1 MITTFFVIFEK
12 ILIMNIA
19 IVGSGL
25 VGSMLS
31 CYLAKRGYNIN
42 VYERRPDMRQGK
54 MEGGRSIN
62 LALSVRGW
70 TALEKIGMKEQM
82 HSIAIPMYGR
92 KIHNLDGTK
101 VYQPYG
107 KEDEAI
113 YSISR
118 GELNKLLM
126 LEADKYN
133 NINFHFNEKCAELNF
148 KSNTLTFENT
158 ATKSL
163 QHVQPDLIFGTD
175 GAFSEVRYAMQKT
188 PYFNFS
194 QQYIEHGY
202 KELSIPPDAN
212 GNHRIDKNAL
222 HIWPRKSFMLIALP
236 NLDGSFTVTLFAP
249 FKGEN
254 SFDSIKTDEDIT
266 AYFQKHF
273 PSALEHMPELVK
285 DYHDNP
291 TSGLVTTRCKPWHYK
306 NACLLGDAAHAVVPF
321 YGQGMNAGFEDCR
334 ILNELI
340 DELGDENWNTVFEK
354 YTELRAPDGNAIAD
368 LALRNFIEMRDST
381 ANPKFLLR
389 KKLEQFLMEKFPQ
402 RFIPQYS
409 MVTFTNIRYS
419 TALHK
424 GDSQVAM
431 LEQLLE
437 KYNNPEQWNNEDL
450 LQTVNQWLNENGF

>member
-1 MITTFFVIFEK
+1 
-12 ILIMNIA
+12 MNIA
-19 IVGSGL
+19 IVGCGL

-31 CYLAKRGYNIN
+31 CYLAKRGYKID
-42 VYERRPDMRQGK
+42 VYERRPDMRLGK

-70 TALEKIGMKEQM
+70 TALEKIGMKQQM
-82 HSIAIPMYGR
+82 ENIAIPMYGR

-107 KEDEAI
+107 KENEAI

-118 GELNKLLM
+118 GELNKILM
-126 LEADKYN
+126 LEADKYE
-133 NINFHFNEKCAELNF
+133 NIDFHFNEKCAEVNF
-148 KSNTLTFENT
+148 KSNSITFENT
-158 ATKSL
+158 ANKTQKT
-163 QHVQPDLIFGTD
+163 HQPDLIFGTD

-254 SFDSIKTDEDIT
+254 SFESIKTDEDIV
-266 AYFQKHF
+266 AYFKKHF

-291 TSGLVTTRCKPWHYK
+291 TSGLVTTRCNPWHYK

-334 ILNELI
+334 ILNDII
-340 DELGDENWNTVFEK
+340 DQLGDDNWNVILEK
-354 YTELRAPDGNAIAD
+354 YTSQRAPDGNAIAD

-381 ANPKFLLR
+381 SNPKFLLR
-389 KKLEQFLMEKFPQ
+389 KKLEQFLMEKFPAT
-402 RFIPQYS
+402 FIPQYS

-419 TALHK
+419 EALTK
-424 GDSQVAM
+424 GDSQIQM
-431 LEQLLE
+431 LENLLE
-437 KYNNPEQWNNEDL
+437 KYPDHEQWNNDDL
-450 LQTVNQWLNENGF
+450 LKTVSNWLTKNEFV